1 MMSRWWCRKRWCEY
15 CKEHHRMGSWSLEMH
30 QGALAHERR
39 LAALAER
46 QKLVEQMIQR
56 AKEGT

>member
-1 MMSRWWCRKRWCEY
+1 
-15 CKEHHRMGSWSLEMH
+15 MGSWSLEMH